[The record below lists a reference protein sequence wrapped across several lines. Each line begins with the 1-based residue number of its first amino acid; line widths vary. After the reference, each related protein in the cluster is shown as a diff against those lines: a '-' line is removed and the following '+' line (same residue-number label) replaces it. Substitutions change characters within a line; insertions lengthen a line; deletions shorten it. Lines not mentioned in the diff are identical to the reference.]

1 MENIPDPLSPNRK
14 ITVMSLFVLIH
25 GSGHGGWCWDKVSP
39 LLKNA
44 GHVVLAPDL
53 PGSGND
59 HTPLSTISLESYVTC
74 VCRILDAQDQPV
86 ILVGHSLGGI
96 TITQTAERRSNKIK
110 ALVYLAAFLLRN
122 GERCLDI
129 EDPDSLAR
137 KNMVFSGDGIS
148 KKLRSDSVK
157 EVLYGD
163 CADED
168 VARVLPLLVPEPL
181 QIASTP
187 MVISENNFGRVAR
200 YYIECLQDRAIT
212 PWCQRNMYRAQPCR
226 EVFSLRTS
234 HSPFFSAPRSL
245 VQHLLTVDHLV
256 NEL

>member
-1 MENIPDPLSPNRK
+1 
-14 ITVMSLFVLIH
+14 MSIFLFIH
-25 GSGHGGWCWDKVSP
+25 GSGHGGWCWDKISP
-39 LLKNA
+39 LLKES
-44 GHVVLAPDL
+44 GHHVLAPDL

-59 HTPLSTISLESYVTC
+59 HTPLINISLDRYVTC

-110 ALVYLAAFLLRN
+110 ALVYLTAFLLRN

-129 EDPDSLAR
+129 EDPGSLAR
-137 KNMVFSGDGIS
+137 KNIVLSDDGIS
-148 KKLRSDSVK
+148 KKLRPDSVK

-168 VARVLPLLVPEPL
+168 IARALPLLVPEPL
-181 QIASTP
+181 QIGSTP
-187 MVISENNFGRVAR
+187 MVTSEKFFGRVAR

-212 PWCQRNMYRAQPCR
+212 PWCQRNMYMAQPCR
-226 EVFSLRTS
+226 KVFSLETS
-234 HSPFFSAPRSL
+234 HSPFLSAPGAL
-245 VQHLLTVDHLV
+245 VQHLLTIDHLV